1 MKEQEMTTVLEQL
14 NSFLRGE
21 ISAVETYRQAL
32 DSIADIRARTLL
44 QQCNQSH
51 QRRVDLLRT
60 RIVELGGQP
69 SEGSGSWGTVAK
81 AAEGSATLFGERAAI
96 DVLEEGE
103 DHGLKEYRSHMEA
116 LDEDA
121 RVFVAREILP
131 AQVQT
136 HGAVSNLK
144 HTLH

>member
-1 MKEQEMTTVLEQL
+1 MTTLDQL

-32 DSIADIRARTLL
+32 DAIADIRARTLL

-69 SEGSGSWGTVAK
+69 SEGAGSWGTLAK
-81 AAEGSATLFGERAAI
+81 AAEGSAAALFGEGAAI

-103 DHGLKEYRSHMEA
+103 DYGLKDYRSHMDA
-116 LDEDA
+116 LDEDSQ
-121 RVFVAREILP
+121 VFVAREILP

-136 HGAVSNLK
+136 HRAVSNLK